1 MVAAPNPANEEVNN
15 SDINNQMLVEIANLN
30 LRLWG
35 EIYKLKFSKS
45 LLATVFATQMIKS

>member
-1 MVAAPNPANEEVNN
+1 MVAAPNPANEEVSN